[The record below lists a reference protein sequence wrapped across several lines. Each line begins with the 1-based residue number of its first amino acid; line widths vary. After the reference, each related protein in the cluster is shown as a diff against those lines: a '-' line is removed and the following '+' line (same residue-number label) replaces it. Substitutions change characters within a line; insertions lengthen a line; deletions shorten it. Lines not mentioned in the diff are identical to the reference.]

1 MGKDQQLSTRYLP
14 AESFLLCLQTKHQK
28 EVLQQFGANVLCM
41 DPTHGTNHYDF
52 KLITVMVADQLGQG
66 LLYYPVLAFKDSI
79 LVLDHVTF
87 RKNSWLVQEKQHVQY
102 FLQVLKDA
110 APSLTIMTDDG
121 EKGIP

>member
-1 MGKDQQLSTRYLP
+1 MQKLQQEKYNPVLLYKEWGKTNSLVPDLP

-41 DPTHGTNHYDF
+41 DSTHGTNHYDF
-52 KLITVMVADQLGQG
+52 KLITVMVADQFGQG

-87 RKNSWLVQEKQHVQY
+87 RKNSWLVH
-102 FLQVLKDA
+102 L
-110 APSLTIMTDDG
+110 
-121 EKGIP
+121 